1 MPTGTLRTGDC
12 GTFQPLLPFSQMDLA
27 ELRTR
32 IDHWE
37 NLHTEFKVW
46 PVHLDDL
53 AAVLVAFANTD
64 GGELV
69 LGAHVVRN
77 PWIYT

>member
-1 MPTGTLRTGDC
+1 
-12 GTFQPLLPFSQMDLA
+12 MDLA

-64 GGELV
+64 GG
-69 LGAHVVRN
+69 
-77 PWIYT
+77 